1 MRHQIQKVFFIFFTL
16 LCFLI
21 AIYSLFWNVH
31 NFPFI
36 SEMIVKEQKKQKD
49 LLRKISLAEEV
60 IRSQQPQIDQ
70 LMVLQERSYVNL
82 PLQDLIG
89 NFRER
94 IEKIFNSSGAK
105 IRTIASPKRGKSDPA
120 VMLYELQ
127 LTAEVTTAQL
137 FTIMKDMEGKPQF
150 LWKTI
155 NLRPNNILAPSHLIL
170 NSTITAICF
179 QDETSVRRKTTIKE
193 RL

>member
-21 AIYSLFWNVH
+21 AIYSLFWDVH

-36 SEMIVKEQKKQKD
+36 SKMIIKEQKKQKD
-49 LLRKISLAEEV
+49 LLRKISLVEEV

-70 LMVLQERSYVNL
+70 LMFLQEKSYVNFSS
-82 PLQDLIG
+82 QDLIG

-179 QDETSVRRKTTIKE
+179 QDETFARKKTITEEK
-193 RL
+193 L